1 MKANIDDYDY
11 IHENMADVE
20 GFISDPLDQE
30 SKDQQEEERALILY
44 SSVEFQNNVDLL
56 RAVER

>member
-1 MKANIDDYDY
+1 
-11 IHENMADVE
+11 MADVE